1 MATGNK
7 KSTSGKR
14 KAQTSRKGSTGR
26 KKKTAAQQQE
36 DFTREVILW
45 IIVAVSILL
54 FISNFGIGGT
64 IGNAVSRFFFGVM
77 GLIAYVFPV
86 LLLVGTFFAVSN
98 RGNRVATVKLVA
110 MILFDLFLCMLIE
123 LLTKG
128 SAVDGAAAAYSY
140 SFEHRTGGGFI
151 GGLLAWIFCPNF
163 GLAGS
168 YVIDAIMLIISLV
181 LITER
186 SALRGMQKGGKKVYE
201 SARSGNER
209 HKERVRIQR
218 EEREQRREEQA
229 LRRMDRKVEGVAI
242 DTRVL
247 PRQNVIEHSDEI
259 SELNAEDYL
268 EMPEVR
274 EEKIVPLTSDG
285 GYPPAENLTP
295 SAFSDE
301 ALAAVTPEASQNI
314 SAWTPETET
323 AQGASW
329 NTAPAEA
336 SWDVATEPEDPWSTT
351 ASQEQKDPWSSAAE
365 PEDPWSTASAQEQKE
380 SWGSAAGPEN
390 AWEAAAPKVQL
401 KEPQEASTAVSPAET
416 KAVSGIGENAGHT
429 TSAPA
434 ASGESVSAEQMPPER
449 PYVFPPADLLTKAA
463 NKAGDS
469 RQHLQET
476 AMKLQQTLKNFG
488 VNVTITN
495 ISCGPAVTRYELQP
509 EMGVKVS
516 KIVNLADDIKLNLAA
531 ADIRIEAPIPGKAAI
546 GIEVPNKENVMVSFR
561 ELVESEEFK
570 KHPSKIS
577 FGVGKD
583 IGGKV
588 TVADIAKMPHLL
600 IAGATGSGKSV
611 CINTIIMSILY
622 KANPK
627 EVKLIMI
634 DPKVVELSVYNGIPH
649 LMIPVV
655 TDPKKAA
662 GALHWAVDE
671 MTDRYQKFANA
682 SVRDLKGYNAKIESL
697 PTIEGDPKPEKL
709 PQIVIIVDEL
719 ADLMMVSPGE
729 VEESICRLA
738 QLARACGIHLIIATQ
753 RPSVNVITGLIK
765 ANMPSRIAFAVT
777 SGVDSRTI
785 LDMNGAE
792 KLLGKGDMLF
802 SPQGIP
808 KPVRV
813 QGAFVSDEEVSAV
826 VGFIKEQNG
835 QVTYSAE
842 MEEKLSNM
850 ESANTTVAIDSGAD
864 AGDGRDV
871 YFADAARLLM
881 EREKGSIGMLQRY
894 FKIGFNRAAR
904 IMDQLEEAGIVGPE
918 EGTKPRR
925 VLMSPEQF
933 EQYEEEYL

>member
-336 SWDVATEPEDPWSTT
+336 SWDVATEPEDPWSTI

-401 KEPQEASTAVSPAET
+401 KEPQEASAAVSPAET

-719 ADLMMVSPGE
+719 ADLMMVASNE
-729 VEESICRLA
+729 VEDAICRLA
-738 QLARACGIHLIIATQ
+738 QLARAAGIHLVIATQ

-881 EREKGSIGMLQRY
+881 EKEKGSIGMLQRY

>member
-323 AQGASW
+323 ARGASW

-336 SWDVATEPEDPWSTT
+336 SWDV
-351 ASQEQKDPWSSAAE
+351 AAE

-401 KEPQEASTAVSPAET
+401 KEPQEASAAVSPAET

-495 ISCGPAVTRYELQP
+495 ISCGPGVTRYELQP

-611 CINTIIMSILY
+611 CINTLIMSIIY
-622 KANPK
+622 KAKP
-627 EVKLIMI
+627 EDVKLIMI

-649 LMIPVV
+649 LFIPVV
-655 TDPKKAA
+655 TDPKKAS
-662 GALHWAVDE
+662 GALNWAVAE
-671 MTDRYQKFANA
+671 MTDRYNKFAEFN
-682 SVRDLKGYNAKIESL
+682 VRDMKGYNAKVAEL
-697 PTIEGDPKPEKL
+697 PPDENGKKPEKL

-719 ADLMMVSPGE
+719 ADLMMVAPGE
-729 VEESICRLA
+729 VEDAICRLA
-738 QLARACGIHLIIATQ
+738 QKSRAAGMHLIIATQ
-753 RPSVNVITGLIK
+753 RPTTDIITGLIK
-765 ANMPSRIAFAVT
+765 ANIPSRIALSVM
-777 SGVDSRTI
+777 SQVDSRTI
-785 LDMNGAE
+785 LDTGGAE
-792 KLLGKGDMLF
+792 KLLGHGDMLYL
-802 SPQGIP
+802 PNGKI

-813 QGAFVSDEEVSAV
+813 QGCFTSTKEIEKVVDFIKSQTQSEYSNEIMEQVEQNIPVTKAEGKTKEQRKDSGEPEPGSDEDIFERAIEVV
-826 VGFIKEQNG
+826 VEAG
-835 QVTYSAE
+835 QASTS
-842 MEEKLSNM
+842 S
-850 ESANTTVAIDSGAD
+850 
-864 AGDGRDV
+864 
-871 YFADAARLLM
+871 
-881 EREKGSIGMLQRY
+881 LQRRLKLGY
-894 FKIGFNRAAR
+894 ARAAR
-904 IMDQLEEAGIVGPE
+904 IMDELEEKGIIGPY
-918 EGTKPRR
+918 EGAKPRR
-925 VLMSPEQF
+925 VLMSKEQF
-933 EQYEEEYL
+933 AERKMRRLQ